1 MARHL
6 AAVHQRRIRENDSPR
21 NMGGSAPEFSV
32 DEIRHAAQQDAQGS
46 GGRGRIHERKHADM
60 LLASVEADGD
70 HHPRD
75 AAVAGHTALPYLENH
90 QRMMDNLMG
99 VVQEAITEPSA
110 DDHTESGVHDE
121 GENFLLRNRQP
132 ALARP
137 AGKNPGS
144 QQEAGQVSK
153 PVPADA
159 KVAAEVDQPWIEPI
173 DPVTMS
179 VDGEASRQRH
189 YDNNNALSLIKKE
202 RRFRK
207 TGKLRSFAIS
217 ALLPAS
223 PSPLTP
229 PNKPNVPSIAAASAP
244 RHVCRSVSRFASRF
258 SRLVRSGAQANVSG
272 SPCESCLL

>member
-99 VVQEAITEPSA
+99 VVQDAVPQPPA
-110 DDHTESGVHDE
+110 DHDAERDVQNE
-121 GENFLLRNRQP
+121 GKDFVLRNGQP
-132 ALARP
+132 ALPGP
-137 AGKNPGS
+137 AGKNPGG
-144 QQEAGQVSK
+144 EHETGQVGK

-159 KVAAEVDQPWIEPI
+159 KVAAEVDQPGIEAI

-179 VDGEASRQRH
+179 GEGKAGRYRH
-189 YDNNNALSLIKKE
+189 SDNNNSLSLM
-202 RRFRK
+202 
-207 TGKLRSFAIS
+207 RSEMPFPH
-217 ALLPAS
+217 LP
-223 PSPLTP
+223 PGQRP
-229 PNKPNVPSIAAASAP
+229 
-244 RHVCRSVSRFASRF
+244 
-258 SRLVRSGAQANVSG
+258 G
-272 SPCESCLL
+272 CLNP